1 LRIPEFEWLPRLLI
15 RLWWWLEH
23 LSQPAAL
30 HGYPH
35 GLSTSEIVSVT
46 VALTALLISAASLW
60 LTALRP
66 ARFNLT
72 YMHEHTK
79 IGRGGRN
86 EVPNICSIRAFM
98 ALTNSGARAG
108 LLERVGWGNHFEVK
122 ADAALMFA
130 VGPVAREGREC
141 QMVRLDGKALI
152 WPRVIQAGDVRALEL
167 DFEMGGDL
175 LRARNEGWEDLV
187 PIAELVAKLE
197 SVSIGVHLTYRSGSD
212 SIPWLGYLYRQRQE
226 VGTFYVW
233 GAELRRTAA
242 EYWSEIGRDDL
253 AKIVHDSF
261 TGRDIDKL

>member
-1 LRIPEFEWLPRLLI
+1 MRIPEFEWLPRLLI

-130 VGPVAREGREC
+130 VGPVAREGREG

-197 SVSIGVHLTYRSGSD
+197 SVSIGVHLTYRSGSG
-212 SIPWLGYLYRQRQE
+212 SIPWLGYLYRQQQE

-253 AKIVHDSF
+253 AKIVDDSF